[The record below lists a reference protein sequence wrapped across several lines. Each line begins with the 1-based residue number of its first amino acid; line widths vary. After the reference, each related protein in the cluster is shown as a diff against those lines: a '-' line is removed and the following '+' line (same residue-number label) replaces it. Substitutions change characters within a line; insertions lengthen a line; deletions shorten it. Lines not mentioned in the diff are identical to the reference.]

1 VLMISLVVDM
11 VFTGFQLKKRLLM
24 ILYKMA
30 SKNRIIAVALMACI
44 TRRLKLVGLLGS
56 FFLKKYMLAKLQQG
70 RGV

>member
-1 VLMISLVVDM
+1 MLMISLVVDM

>member
-1 VLMISLVVDM
+1 M